1 MTKPKPPRQ
10 PPRRRFLQA
19 ESGFDIVQAMHTLF
33 MRWFDG
39 ESCWDPWRV
48 ILKAA
53 FALPMTKQEIAF
65 FKTIVGDRDPPKKR
79 VKELWVVVPTRR
91 QGLDRELDRG
101 LRADVSPSRSARR
114 DLTSRPIA
122 RCCRR

>member
-19 ESGFDIVQAMHTLF
+19 EFGFDIVQAMDTLF

-39 ESCWDPWRV
+39 ESCWDAWQV

-53 FALPMTKQEIAF
+53 FAFALPMTKDEVAFAATGREI
-65 FKTIVGDRDPPKKR
+65 
-79 VKELWVVVPTRR
+79 
-91 QGLDRELDRG
+91 
-101 LRADVSPSRSARR
+101 
-114 DLTSRPIA
+114 
-122 RCCRR
+122 